1 MNPERDVTAVV
12 PLFDKAAHVAAAL
25 KSIAGQTRRPH
36 GIIVVDDGS
45 TDGGDGIVERLAL
58 PGLRLIRQANA
69 GPGAAR
75 NAGIAAAET
84 PFVAFLDAD
93 DIWLPHHVERLARLE
108 AQFSGMALYA
118 NRIAP
123 LGAPG
128 ADAQVPD
135 ARLEDYAA
143 AWLDGLIVSTIG
155 AMVDRRKAQ
164 DVGGF
169 STAAHRGEDLALWLK
184 LTRGR
189 PMAMGGCVGALY
201 RQEASDLTR
210 RPVEEPDAA
219 MRWID
224 AYLAQDPAAD
234 AAGRQALRDYRARLA
249 LLHAAEWI
257 RFGGR
262 EKARRFI
269 AMAEGSVRNE
279 GRKRSLALMAGPLWP
294 FRRAII
300 ALRRRL

>member
-12 PLFDKAAHVAAAL
+12 PLFNKAEHVAAAL
-25 KSIAGQTRRPH
+25 ESIASQTRRPRA
-36 GIIVVDDGS
+36 IIVVDDGS
-45 TDGGDGIVERLAL
+45 TDGGDGIVARLAL

-75 NAGIAAAET
+75 NAGVAEAET

-93 DIWLPHHVERLARLE
+93 DIWLPDHIERLGRLE
-108 AQFSGMALYA
+108 DRFPGMALYA
-118 NRIAP
+118 NRIAVM
-123 LGAPG
+123 GAPASG
-128 ADAQVPD
+128 AAVD
-135 ARLEDYAA
+135 ARLDDYAA
-143 AWLDGLIVSTIG
+143 AWLDGLIVSTIA
-155 AMVDRRKAQ
+155 AMVDRQKAL

-169 STAAHRGEDLALWLK
+169 STVAHRGEDLALWLK

-189 PMAMGGCVGALY
+189 PMAMGGQLGALY

-219 MRWID
+219 MQWID
-224 AYLAQDPAAD
+224 GYLAQNPAAD
-234 AAGRQALRDYRARLA
+234 AAGQQVLRDYRARLA
-249 LLHAAEWI
+249 LLHAAEWT

-262 EKARRFI
+262 DRARRFL
-269 AMAEGSVRNE
+269 AMAEGSGRNSAMA
-279 GRKRSLALMAGPLWP
+279 RSLRLLTGPLWP
-294 FRRAII
+294 LRHVII